1 MRNETRALFK
11 NYVADI
17 ASANMIDPGDVESK
31 FSVTPAVQ
39 QRLESKIQL
48 SSSFLSQINI
58 VGVDNQQGEKIG
70 IGVTGPNAS
79 TTDTTQKDREPS
91 NLLSLDKNG
100 YSCTQTNFDTYLTY
114 AQLDAWRH
122 FDDFEERVRKAI
134 MQRQA
139 LDRIMIGWNGKSR
152 AATSNRTS
160 NPLLQDVN
168 KGWIQHLREK
178 APERVMSDA
187 GSPDNKINVGAT
199 GDYKNLDALAFDL
212 KNNMIAEWYR
222 EDPRLVVICGSALLA
237 DKYFPIVNT
246 ANPPTEQVALD
257 VVLSSKRIGA
267 MPAITV
273 PFFPAKSMAITRLD
287 NLSIYFQLGARRRTI
302 VDNAKRD
309 RVENYESSNDAY
321 VVEDFDCFAYAENIT
336 LV

>member
-1 MRNETRALFK
+1 MRNETRALYK
-11 NYVADI
+11 NYVAGI
-17 ASANMIDPGDVESK
+17 AAANMIDPSDVESK
-31 FSVTPAVQ
+31 FTVTPAVQ
-39 QRLESKIQL
+39 QKLESKLQQ
-48 SSSFLSQINI
+48 SSGFLNQINI

-91 NLLSLDKNG
+91 NLLALDKNG
-100 YSCTQTNFDTYLTY
+100 YFCSQTNFDSYITY

-122 FDDFEERVRKAI
+122 FDDFEERIRNI
-134 MQRQA
+134 IRQRQA
-139 LDRIMIGWNGKSR
+139 LDRIMIGWNGTSR
-152 AATSNRTS
+152 AASSNRTS

-168 KGWIQHLREK
+168 KGWIQHLREQ

-187 GSPDNKINVGAT
+187 GASDGKINIGAT

-237 DKYFPIVNT
+237 DKYFPIVNS

-273 PFFPAKSMAITRLD
+273 PFFPANGMAITRLD
-287 NLSIYFQLGARRRTI
+287 NLSIYFQIGSRRRTI

-309 RVENYESSNDAY
+309 RVESYESSNDAY
-321 VVEDFDCFAYAENIT
+321 VVEDMACFAYAENIT
-336 LV
+336 II